1 MPKARNDNSSS
12 SGHVFALMVLVLAVC
27 VSLLYSTRDVLLQLL
42 RTNQFLQAF
51 VAATLCSGLSISLV
65 MIGQQ
70 LWTWVRASTFSSVT
84 IHNKDEIFDKV
95 IDYVGRNTE
104 MLGGALMVQT
114 RKRVKTFKDWR

>member
-1 MPKARNDNSSS
+1 
-12 SGHVFALMVLVLAVC
+12 
-27 VSLLYSTRDVLLQLL
+27 
-42 RTNQFLQAF
+42 
-51 VAATLCSGLSISLV
+51 
-65 MIGQQ
+65 
-70 LWTWVRASTFSSVT
+70 VT